1 MLRLRRSLR
10 VFGLLWAV
18 LQFALP
24 GTVAV
29 LDGATALR
37 GDADVASHV
46 EATSGKSCQP
56 PHSAECGICR
66 YLSAGGVN
74 DGGVDAPAWAS
85 LTSTSLSDGQQAIPA
100 SYAAA
105 RPRARAP
112 PLS

>member
-24 GTVAV
+24 GAVAV
-29 LDGATALR
+29 LDGMATLR
-37 GDADVASHV
+37 DGVGAVAHV
-46 EATSGKSCQP
+46 EETSAKTCQP

-66 YLSAGGVN
+66 YLSAGGLN
-74 DGGVDAPAWAS
+74 DGDVGPLAWPETGRVTLPQGERGVRAS
-85 LTSTSLSDGQQAIPA
+85 GIATPT
-100 SYAAA
+100 
-105 RPRARAP
+105 RARAP